1 MDPAT
6 ATTVLLVLGSA
17 FGVMFA
23 TMTTLL
29 VVSIRVQHRESK
41 ETREY
46 VTVQIEKAFG
56 DVMGTLGDAVGAL
69 RLEFNERLGSRFN
82 ELMRVIEHN
91 EKAFGDA
98 VGTLGDTVGALRL
111 EFNERLDSRFNE
123 LMRVIEHNEGTL
135 GDTVGALRLE
145 FNERLDSRFKELMRV
160 IEHNEGTLGDAVG
173 TLGDTVGALRLE
185 FNERLDSR
193 FKELMRVIEHN
204 HQISELQHKATQKRL
219 DRLEAGFAD
228 LSERLARIEGH
239 LGIVPHQQP
248 ADTSETNSDAA

>member
-1 MDPAT
+1 MDPTT

-29 VVSIRVQHRESK
+29 VVSIRVQHREGQ

-46 VTVQIEKAFG
+46 VALQIEKA
-56 DVMGTLGDAVGAL
+56 M
-69 RLEFNERLGSRFN
+69 
-82 ELMRVIEHN
+82 
-91 EKAFGDA
+91 
-98 VGTLGDTVGALRL
+98 GALRL

-123 LMRVIEHNEGTL
+123 LMQ
-135 GDTVGALRLE
+135 
-145 FNERLDSRFKELMRV
+145 
-160 IEHNEGTLGDAVG
+160 
-173 TLGDTVGALRLE
+173 
-185 FNERLDSR
+185 
-193 FKELMRVIEHN
+193 VIEHN

-248 ADTSETNSDAA
+248 TDPGEPNSDAA

>member
-29 VVSIRVQHRESK
+29 VVSIRVQHSESQ

-46 VTVQIEKAFG
+46 VALQIEKA
-56 DVMGTLGDAVGAL
+56 T
-69 RLEFNERLGSRFN
+69 
-82 ELMRVIEHN
+82 
-91 EKAFGDA
+91 
-98 VGTLGDTVGALRL
+98 GALRL

-123 LMRVIEHNEGTL
+123 LMQ
-135 GDTVGALRLE
+135 
-145 FNERLDSRFKELMRV
+145 
-160 IEHNEGTLGDAVG
+160 
-173 TLGDTVGALRLE
+173 
-185 FNERLDSR
+185 
-193 FKELMRVIEHN
+193 VIEHN

-219 DRLEAGFAD
+219 DRLEAGFVD
-228 LSERLARIEGH
+228 VRERLARIEGH

-248 ADTSETNSDAA
+248 TDPGEPNSDAA